1 MRRDKLDCF
10 LRQALR
16 LLAGMACG
24 AMLLLNIIYLSQ
36 VQYDA
41 SEKVILNWDFP
52 FSAFLLVAVAL
63 LAAILSQLE
72 DEPNKVNQRKL
83 FCILSALYTGF
94 ALYLI
99 LNVEP
104 LIRADAGAVHTT
116 AKQILAGD
124 YYAFQKGGYLYRHP
138 HQLGLALYDCLLAL
152 FSPNPLWNMVVN
164 FLLVLGINYTTF
176 RISQELFQNRASSL
190 LTMLCSFAFLPQ
202 LFFILFVYGMIPGL
216 FCMVSAFYQTLRFT
230 REKKIKNLIALVLF
244 CAGAVVL
251 KSNYA
256 IGIIAI
262 FIYLGLQLLKEKIN
276 LKMAA
281 ALISLLLCLV
291 VPSRLVTMGF
301 EAVTGSPTDQGIPMN
316 LYLAMGTNIDNWI
329 RGAGWYDNSHNDVYD
344 EAWCDKEEAGRV
356 GMELLRENLEKI
368 RRQPKKALDFLQNK
382 TISQWCD
389 PLYQSLWS
397 GPLEAVGQK
406 TYTRITESLYCDG
419 LAEDAMTV
427 LCKYVSLLIWVG
439 TIAFLILRGT
449 RTQGWE
455 LFLMYFL
462 GGLIFHTFWE
472 GKSQYIYPYVF
483 CLIPCAMAGIWE
495 LSRRMRRFF
504 KNKPTAHKKHEFVE
518 I

>member
-1 MRRDKLDCF
+1 MRKEKLDRF
-10 LRQALR
+10 LRR
-16 LLAGMACG
+16 GLLALACI
-24 AMLLLNIIYLSQ
+24 ACVLITLLNLIYLAE
-36 VQYDA
+36 VQYDGSERVFPNWGFPA
-41 SEKVILNWDFP
+41 SL
-52 FSAFLLVAVAL
+52 FLLVAAAL
-63 LAAILSQLE
+63 LPAILSQLE

-83 FCILSALYTGF
+83 FYILSALYTGF

-104 LIRADAGAVHTT
+104 LLRADAESVHTA

-124 YYAFQKGGYLYRHP
+124 YCAFQKGSYLYRHP

-164 FLLVLGINYTTF
+164 FLLVLGINYTSF
-176 RISQELFQNRASSL
+176 RISQELFQNRAISL

-202 LFFILFVYGMIPGL
+202 LFFILFVYGTIPGL
-216 FCMVSAFYQTLRFT
+216 FCVNAAFYQALRFT

-256 IGIIAI
+256 IGVIAI
-262 FIYLGLQLLKEKIN
+262 FIYLALQLLKEKVT

-281 ALISLLLCLV
+281 ALVLVPLCLV
-291 VPSRLVTMGF
+291 VPSRLVATGF

-316 LYLAMGTNIDNWI
+316 LYLAMGTNIDNWT
-329 RGAGWYDNSHNDVYD
+329 RTAGWCDNSHNEVYN

-389 PLYQSLWS
+389 PLYQSVWS
-397 GPLEAVGQK
+397 GPLETLGQH
-406 TYTRITESLYCDG
+406 TYSPITKSLYNNG
-419 LAEDAMTV
+419 AAEDAMTV

-439 TIAFLILRGT
+439 TIAFLILRGA

-495 LSRRMRRFF
+495 LSRRMRRFL
-504 KNKPTAHKKHEFVE
+504 KNHS

>member
-1 MRRDKLDCF
+1 MHGEKLDCF

-24 AMLLLNIIYLSQ
+24 AMLLLNIIYLAQ
-36 VQYDA
+36 VRYDGL
-41 SEKVILNWDFP
+41 EKVILNWDFP
-52 FSAFLLVAVAL
+52 ASVFLLVAAAL
-63 LAAILSQLE
+63 LAAILTQL
-72 DEPNKVNQRKL
+72 DGTLDQINQTKL
-83 FCILSALYTGF
+83 FWILSAVYTGF

-104 LIRADAGAVHTT
+104 LLRADAESVHT
-116 AKQILAGD
+116 AARQILAGD
-124 YYAFQKGGYLYRHP
+124 YYAFQKGSYLYRHP

-176 RISQELFQNRASSL
+176 RISQELFQNRAISL

-202 LFFILFVYGMIPGL
+202 LFFILFVYGTIPGL
-216 FCMVSAFYQTLRFT
+216 FCVNTAFYQALRFA
-230 REKKIKNLIALVLF
+230 REKKTKNLVAMLLF

-256 IGIIAI
+256 IGVIAI
-262 FIYLGLQLLKEKIN
+262 FIYLALQLLRDKVT

-281 ALISLLLCLV
+281 ALIFLLLCLV
-291 VPSRLVTMGF
+291 VPSRLVAMGF

-316 LYLAMGTNIDNWI
+316 LYLAMGTNIDNWT
-329 RGAGWYDNSHNDVYD
+329 RTAGWYDNSHNEVYD

-382 TISQWCD
+382 IISQWCD

-419 LAEDAMTV
+419 LAEDTMTV
-427 LCKYVSLLIWVG
+427 VCKFVSTLIWVG
-439 TIAFLILRGT
+439 IIVFLICRGKN
-449 RTQGWE
+449 TQGWE

-495 LSRRMRRFF
+495 LSRRMKRVF
-504 KNKPTAHKKHEFVE
+504 KNHS